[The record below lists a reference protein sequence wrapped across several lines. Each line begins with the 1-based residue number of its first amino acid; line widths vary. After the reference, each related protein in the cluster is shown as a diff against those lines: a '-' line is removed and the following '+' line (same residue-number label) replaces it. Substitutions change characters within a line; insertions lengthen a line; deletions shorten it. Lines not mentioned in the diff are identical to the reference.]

1 MAVGAFLLWQL
12 AHFRCGSWR
21 VFVVAVG
28 AFLLW
33 QLACFC
39 CDSWRILVVAVG
51 IINRLS
57 FMPAGVKVVER

>member
-1 MAVGAFLLWQL
+1 MAVGAFSLWQL
-12 AHFRCGSWR
+12 AHFCCGSWR
-21 VFVVAVG
+21 IFVVAIG

>member
-1 MAVGAFLLWQL
+1 MAVGAFSLWQL
-12 AHFRCGSWR
+12 ARFRCGSWR
-21 VFVVAVG
+21 VLVVAVG

>member
-1 MAVGAFLLWQL
+1 MAVGAFSLWQL
-12 AHFRCGSWR
+12 AR
-21 VFVVAVG
+21 
-28 AFLLW
+28 
-33 QLACFC
+33 FC

>member
-12 AHFRCGSWR
+12 ARFSCGSWR
-21 VFVVAVG
+21 IFVVAVG
-28 AFLLW
+28 AFSLW